1 MKRIE
6 RSFTCSPEKT
16 LTCGTIISPTT
27 TIKSSTPILAHSL
40 LLPPTPAGPSP
51 TSPNSIPIFLA
62 RSKKSHKK
70 SPFFNRTFPPDKAF
84 ASKKTKGRTNSVLRT
99 ASFVARYCFRNA
111 SFSDASLAR
120 ADLVCALACT
130 ATELEGFRR
139 FLTSEV
145 VGPPSSSSSCCAV
158 VMEVVFFSLTLGSCA
173 SPLLCLGSASSS
185 SSPNESPIFF
195 TPFFRFL
202 KPAGLGVCSLYLVRQ
217 FLLSM
222 RHNATRRAHMMK
234 TLPTRSPWRAFT
246 TSAASTAGQFK
257 SFGASLAEIRKV
269 HQADCLL
276 FEEIFCCVAGRGEAW
291 CWC

>member
-1 MKRIE
+1 MNETNE
-6 RSFTCSPEKT
+6 RSSSPRKT

-51 TSPNSIPIFLA
+51 ISPNSMPIFLA

-70 SPFFNRTFPPDKAF
+70 SPFFNRTFPPDNAF

-111 SFSDASLAR
+111 SFSVASLAR

-145 VGPPSSSSSCCAV
+145 VGPPSSSSSSCAV
-158 VMEVVFFSLTLGSCA
+158 AVEAVFFDLTLGSRA
-173 SPLLCLGSASSS
+173 PPLPCPRPCPPSSSS

-217 FLLSM
+217 FLYSY
-222 RHNATRRAHMMK
+222 ATRRDARLACRLK
-234 TLPTRSPWRAFT
+234 KIDIPTRIPRRALT
-246 TSAASTAGQFK
+246 TTATSTAGQLK
-257 SFGASLAEIRKV
+257 RFGASFAEI
-269 HQADCLL
+269 
-276 FEEIFCCVAGRGEAW
+276 
-291 CWC
+291 

>member
-111 SFSDASLAR
+111 SFSNASLAR

-139 FLTSEV
+139 FLTSEEL
-145 VGPPSSSSSCCAV
+145 GPPSPSSSSCCAV
-158 VMEVVFFSLTLGSCA
+158 VLEVVFFGLTLGSCA
-173 SPLLCLGSASSS
+173 SPLPCPCSVVSSS

-217 FLLSM
+217 FLYSM
-222 RHNATRRAHMMK
+222 RRDATRHAPRQPRIGKHTDSHSPACSRHFRCQHR
-234 TLPTRSPWRAFT
+234 RSAQAPRRVACGNPKGAPGRL
-246 TSAASTAGQFK
+246 SA
-257 SFGASLAEIRKV
+257 L
-269 HQADCLL
+269 
-276 FEEIFCCVAGRGEAW
+276 
-291 CWC
+291 